1 MQLWF
6 RMVAAAI
13 GWFAIALQYYL
24 IVRYKTEGDLVEAAI
39 DLLAFFTMLS
49 NILVALAMTLPWLA
63 PESKLGAF
71 FSRPSV
77 RTAIASYIIV
87 VSAVYYTILR
97 KLWNPEGWQLVADTI
112 EHCVAP
118 ALYLIDWL
126 VFVPKGTLRIKSVPW
141 WLIFP
146 VFADPR
152 GSDGLLPLSL
162 PRCDAARLRPG
173 VAEHGGA
180 DGCLRLSRPR
190 SGGHR
195 PHDWRR
201 RGAQARL
208 NGTLGKPASVN
219 SLGICWGQDRASP
232 IRDAATSR
240 PSETRE
246 KGLSRWRIRTIEGK
260 KLDRCASH
268 R

>member
-13 GWFAIALQYYL
+13 AWFAITLQYYL

-63 PESKLGAF
+63 PESRLGAF

-77 RTAIASYIIV
+77 RTAIASYIIL

-97 KLWNPEGWQLVADTI
+97 KLWNPEGWQLVADTL

-146 VFADPR
+146 VSYAFYSLINGAVTGYYPYPFLDVTKLGYDRVLLNMAVLTAAFAFL
-152 GSDGLLPLSL
+152 GLVLVGID
-162 PRCDAARLRPG
+162 RMIGAVEARKPG
-173 VAEHGGA
+173 
-180 DGCLRLSRPR
+180 
-190 SGGHR
+190 
-195 PHDWRR
+195 
-201 RGAQARL
+201 
-208 NGTLGKPASVN
+208 
-219 SLGICWGQDRASP
+219 
-232 IRDAATSR
+232 
-240 PSETRE
+240 
-246 KGLSRWRIRTIEGK
+246 
-260 KLDRCASH
+260 
-268 R
+268 

>member
-1 MQLWF
+1 
-6 RMVAAAI
+6 MVAAAI
-13 GWFAIALQYYL
+13 AWFAITLQYYL

-63 PESKLGAF
+63 PESRLGAF

-77 RTAIASYIIV
+77 RTAIASYIIL

-97 KLWNPEGWQLVADTI
+97 KLWNPEGWQLVADTL

-146 VFADPR
+146 VSYAFYSLINGAVTGYYPYPFLDVTKLGYDRVLLNMAVLTAAFAFL
-152 GSDGLLPLSL
+152 GLVLVGID
-162 PRCDAARLRPG
+162 RMIGAVEARKPG
-173 VAEHGGA
+173 
-180 DGCLRLSRPR
+180 
-190 SGGHR
+190 
-195 PHDWRR
+195 
-201 RGAQARL
+201 
-208 NGTLGKPASVN
+208 
-219 SLGICWGQDRASP
+219 
-232 IRDAATSR
+232 
-240 PSETRE
+240 
-246 KGLSRWRIRTIEGK
+246 
-260 KLDRCASH
+260 
-268 R
+268 

>member
-63 PESKLGAF
+63 PESRLGAF

-146 VFADPR
+146 VSYTFYSLIHGAVTGYYPYLFLDVTQLGYDRVLLNMAVLTAAFAFL
-152 GSDGLLPLSL
+152 GLVLVGIDRMLG
-162 PRCDAARLRPG
+162 AVEARKPG
-173 VAEHGGA
+173 
-180 DGCLRLSRPR
+180 
-190 SGGHR
+190 
-195 PHDWRR
+195 
-201 RGAQARL
+201 
-208 NGTLGKPASVN
+208 
-219 SLGICWGQDRASP
+219 
-232 IRDAATSR
+232 
-240 PSETRE
+240 
-246 KGLSRWRIRTIEGK
+246 
-260 KLDRCASH
+260 
-268 R
+268 